1 LGFNFYVGSHYP
13 AYRAYDLRSFHS
25 YPSFRSYYYGNPY
38 AYPSYG
44 VYAAPSYYGGY
55 GGYCW

>member
-1 LGFNFYVGSHYP
+1 LGFNFYVGSYP

-25 YPSFRSYYYGNPY
+25 YPSFRSYYYGSPY
-38 AYPSYG
+38 SYP